1 MSWFSINQITL
12 SGNLT
17 RDPELRTT
25 NSGTSVASL
34 RIANNTSRKNQSTG
48 EWEDKPNYFNLTA
61 WGGLGEQMAE
71 QLAKGDSV
79 VVAGRIEHRTYEHE
93 GQKREAYDVIVDAF
107 VRGTGK
113 GGGGSG
119 GRFVPASDVPADTA
133 DLPASGDTGA
143 AAAAGST
150 DDDIPF

>member
-1 MSWFSINQITL
+1 VSWFSINQITL

-17 RDPELRTT
+17 RDPELRST
-25 NSGTSVASL
+25 SGGTSVASL

-71 QLAKGDSV
+71 QLAKGDAV
-79 VVAGRIEHRTYEHE
+79 VVAGRVEHRTYEHE
-93 GQKREAYDVIVDAF
+93 GQKREAYDVIVDSF
-107 VRGTGK
+107 VRATGK
-113 GGGGSG
+113 GSGGGGAPRSSA
-119 GRFVPASDVPADTA
+119 PASDVPADTA
-133 DLPASGDTGA
+133 DFAPAATP
-143 AAAAGST
+143 AGST

>member
-79 VVAGRIEHRTYEHE
+79 VVAGRMEHRTYEHE
-93 GQKREAYDVIVDAF
+93 GQKREAYDVIVDSF
-107 VRGTGK
+107 VRGGGK
-113 GGGGSG
+113 GSGGGS
-119 GRFVPASDVPADTA
+119 RSSAPQSDVPADTSDFA
-133 DLPASGDTGA
+133 PASADAPAG
-143 AAAAGST
+143 GST